1 MPRPGDLAR
10 QRVADVKENGT
21 APGNIFR
28 VILES
33 NQLESTYLEYV

>member
-1 MPRPGDLAR
+1 MAASE
-10 QRVADVKENGT
+10 RVAERKENRT

-33 NQLESTYLEYV
+33 NQLENTYLYYV